1 MLLAI
6 TFAAYWVPESVGVK
20 REVRCNSGA
29 IPVAVSSLRE
39 SSIISREYFLTM
51 YATRLTP
58 VESSYH
64 CSAKNGKV
72 FNTEQARRPATY
84 K

>member
-1 MLLAI
+1 MALAI
-6 TFAAYWVPESVGVK
+6 TFAMYWVPESVGVK

-29 IPVAVSSLRE
+29 IPVAVNSLRE
-39 SSIISREYFLTM
+39 SSICSLGYFLTI
-51 YATRLTP
+51 YGTRLTP

-72 FNTEQARRPATY
+72 FNTE
-84 K
+84 